1 MLISPWCQQALYHE
15 ALEWQNL
22 RHPYVLPFLGMD
34 SETFPSQFP
43 CIVLPW
49 MSNGTI
55 MQYIKHENLSRI
67 GIEGLVGVQM
77 SSHSAGSIFL

>member
-1 MLISPWCQQALYHE
+1 MLISPWNQQALYRE

-22 RHPYVLPFLGMD
+22 SHRYVLPFLGMN

-43 CIVLPW
+43 CIVLLW

-55 MQYIKHENLSRI
+55 MQYIKHENISGI
-67 GIEGLVGVQM
+67 GIEGLVCVQM
-77 SSHSAGSIFL
+77 SSRSAGSIFL